1 VAKSVVLVAV
11 GLKVV
16 AEFGA
21 RCSRRSNRS
30 ASGFVRQV
38 QRSCEHASCQSCRPG
53 KVSVSTS
60 NTVIDK
66 VRERRVPVYVGTSAG
81 VSRGR
86 LGRLLFSPNLVPA
99 NG

>member
-1 VAKSVVLVAV
+1 VLHE
-11 GLKVV
+11 L
-16 AEFGA
+16 GA
-21 RCSRRSNRS
+21 RCPRRSNCS
-30 ASGFVRQV
+30 ATGFVR
-38 QRSCEHASCQSCRPG
+38 SALQSIEEACCLSGRPG
-53 KVSVSTS
+53 KVSVSSS